1 MASTEEQSKDEQLEA
16 IGEECKNLILSLPK
30 EYGFGNQ
37 YFYFFQGFWTTA
49 AQIQSII
56 SFQNHFQ
63 AKDSD
68 VVVATVPKSGT
79 TWLKALT
86 FAIINRHHFSSLHNH
101 PLLTSN
107 PHELVPFF
115 ELNIYTDISWQFAKL
130 DLLNMIEPR
139 IFGTHIPFHSLAKSI
154 KESNCKI
161 IYICR
166 NPFDTFVSYWNFMN
180 KIALNQSLPTSTLED
195 DFEKYCEGLCHV
207 GPFWD
212 HMLGY
217 LKESKAR
224 PNKILFLKYEDL
236 KEDINFHVKRIAE
249 FLGCPF
255 TQEEESNGVIENI
268 INLCSFEKMKG
279 LEANKSGVLGK
290 IYDKK
295 YFFRKGEIGDW
306 INYLSPSM
314 VDKLSKIIEEKL
326 SGSGISFNVCP

>member
-1 MASTEEQSKDEQLEA
+1 MASTVVTNFTEDQSKDVQLEA
-16 IGEECKNLILSLPK
+16 IGEECKQLILSLPK

-37 YFYFFQGFWTTA
+37 FFYFFQDFWATPS
-49 AQIQSII
+49 QIQSII

-68 VVVATVPKSGT
+68 VVIASMPKSGT

-86 FAIINRHHFSSLHNH
+86 FAITNRRHHFSSLENH
-101 PLLTSN
+101 PLLTYN

-115 ELNIYTDISWQFAKL
+115 EFNIYVDTICQFTKV

-139 IFGTHIPFHSLAKSI
+139 LFGTHIPFPSLAKSI

-166 NPFDTFVSYWNFMN
+166 NPFDTYVSYWSFMN
-180 KIALNQSLPTSTLED
+180 KISFNQSLEH
-195 DFEKYCEGLCHV
+195 DFERYCKGICHV

-217 LKESKAR
+217 LKESIAR

-236 KEDINFHVKRIAE
+236 KEDVNFHVKRIAE

-255 TQEEESNGVIENI
+255 TREEENNGVIEKI
-268 INLCSFEKMKG
+268 ISLCSFKTMKELDTNKCGSFGWNIEKR
-279 LEANKSGVLGK
+279 
-290 IYDKK
+290 Y
-295 YFFRKGEIGDW
+295 YFRKAEIGD
-306 INYLSPSM
+306 
-314 VDKLSKIIEEKL
+314 
-326 SGSGISFNVCP
+326 